1 MKEKV
6 LVVGGTGFI
15 GRNLI
20 KKLKQKNYSIL
31 SISLS
36 VPSKSNKINN
46 VKYYVCDISNKKELL
61 NFLKKKKIEYVV
73 NLGGYVDH
81 SNKKKTYE
89 SHYKGLKNLVD
100 NLNNKKIKKFI
111 QIGSSLENANINSP
125 QVENYKSSQSEI
137 PSTYGRAKL
146 QSTKYLLRAYK
157 RNNFPVT
164 VFRLFQTYGPGQLPN
179 RLIPF
184 VIDQCINNKIFPC
197 SSGLQFRDFI
207 YISDVVDILVKALK
221 NKNSNGEIYNLGCGK
236 GINVKKIILKVNK
249 IIGSGEP
256 SFGRVKLRKDEMR
269 YIFADIKKIK
279 KAFKWKPKISFN
291 SGLLK
296 TINYFK
302 YANQKKIS

>member
-1 MKEKV
+1 M
-6 LVVGGTGFI
+6 
-15 GRNLI
+15 
-20 KKLKQKNYSIL
+20 
-31 SISLS
+31 
-36 VPSKSNKINN
+36 
-46 VKYYVCDISNKKELL
+46 
-61 NFLKKKKIEYVV
+61 
-73 NLGGYVDH
+73 
-81 SNKKKTYE
+81 
-89 SHYKGLKNLVD
+89 
-100 NLNNKKIKKFI
+100 
-111 QIGSSLENANINSP
+111 
-125 QVENYKSSQSEI
+125 
-137 PSTYGRAKL
+137 
-146 QSTKYLLRAYK
+146 LRAYK

-184 VIDQCINNKIFPC
+184 VIDQCIKDKIFPC

-236 GINVKKIILKVNK
+236 GINVKKIILRVNK

-269 YIFADIKKIK
+269 YIFADIKKLK

>member
-1 MKEKV
+1 M
-6 LVVGGTGFI
+6 
-15 GRNLI
+15 N
-20 KKLKQKNYSIL
+20 
-31 SISLS
+31 
-36 VPSKSNKINN
+36 
-46 VKYYVCDISNKKELL
+46 
-61 NFLKKKKIEYVV
+61 
-73 NLGGYVDH
+73 H
-81 SNKKKTYE
+81 SNKKTCN
-89 SHYKGLKNLVD
+89 SLQRIKNLVD
-100 NLNNKKIKKFI
+100 NLNNKKLKFI
-111 QIGSSLENANINSP
+111 QIGSSLGNANINSP
-125 QVENYKSSQSEI
+125 QVENYKSSQVKY
-137 PSTYGRAKL
+137 TYGRAKL

-184 VIDQCINNKIFPC
+184 VIDQCINDKIFPC

-236 GINVKKIILKVNK
+236 GINVKKIILRVNK

-269 YIFADIKKIK
+269 YIFADIKKLK

-291 SGLLK
+291 SVIK
-296 TINYFK
+296 N
-302 YANQKKIS
+302 N